1 MSQTAPEIATGPLVF
16 DLSDEEARIGA
27 ARAGFRAALRRRF
40 SLRHVA
46 PLVAFTLLIAF
57 AAILALTGLIAR
69 RLAEAAIILAAIAF
83 MASRLAAHWRL
94 RRAQSAAPGVV
105 AGRMNGPTRIVA
117 DASGLTVHTA
127 SGARRYD
134 YRACRE
140 AETTGTLIYLWSD
153 SDAPAII
160 PARIFSSRQAA
171 DQFVAVLR
179 AAIARARG
187 GSDPG

>member
-69 RLAEAAIILAAIAF
+69 RLAEAAIIMAAIAF

-94 RRAQSAAPGVV
+94 RRAQSATPGVV
-105 AGRMNGPTRIVA
+105 AERMEGPTRIVA
-117 DASGLTVHTA
+117 DKSGLTVHTA

-140 AETTGTLIYLWSD
+140 AEATGALIYLWSD

-160 PARIFSSRQAA
+160 PARIFSSQQAA
-171 DQFVAVLR
+171 DQFVAMLR
-179 AAIARARG
+179 AGIARARG
-187 GSDPG
+187 G